1 MANLI
6 PVHRRGALKPSGF
19 EDFYNV
25 LDDFFSDP
33 WMTGRRSRDAFKL
46 DVVQSDRE
54 YLIEAELP
62 GAKKDD
68 VTVELAD
75 GTLRIAYNHEES
87 KDEENKNYIHKERR
101 SYSASRS
108 IYLGDADAEGIRAKL
123 DGGILKVTV
132 PRLAEADNTRR
143 IDIE

>member
-6 PVHRRGALKPSGF
+6 PVHRRGRLTPAGF

-33 WMTGRRSRDAFKL
+33 WMSGRRREAFKL
-46 DVVQSDRE
+46 DVQQTDKE

-68 VTVELAD
+68 LSIELTE
-75 GTLRIAYNHEES
+75 GTLRIAYNHEET
-87 KDEENKNYIHKERR
+87 KDEENKNYIHRERR
-101 SYSASRS
+101 SVSSSRS

-123 DGGILKVTV
+123 DNGILKITV
-132 PRLAEADNTRR
+132 PRQQRTDNSHK
-143 IDIE
+143 IEIE

>member
-6 PVHRRGALKPSGF
+6 PVHRGRLTPTGF

-33 WMTGRRSRDAFKL
+33 WTSGHRREAFKL
-46 DVVQSDRE
+46 DVEQTDEE

-62 GAKKDD
+62 GAKKDEISI
-68 VTVELAD
+68 ELTE
-75 GTLRIAYNHEES
+75 GTLQISYNREET
-87 KDEENKNYIHKERR
+87 KDEENKNYIHRERR
-101 SYSASRS
+101 SVSSRRS
-108 IYLGDADAEGIRAKL
+108 IYLGDANAQGIRAKL
-123 DGGILKVTV
+123 DGGILKITV
-132 PRLAEADNTRR
+132 PRQQRKDNSRI